1 MDRRRALLAAASSGA
16 SSGLGIPPNNEIWY
30 VSARGTA
37 FAPVNPNA
45 FGVNIVSNTY
55 ENGKGVITFDGV
67 VTQIGANAYAGS
79 AILKEIALPRSI
91 TSCASGAFAG
101 CSELIKFSGQFA
113 TKDGRCMVLGQTLMY
128 YAAGSGTEFT
138 IPTTVS
144 NIWPQTFYMASMLT
158 RVTIPSSVEGIGAQA
173 FMYCGSLETIICE
186 RTTPPQGASSMFSM
200 ISSAAKIYVPAG
212 SGEAYKKASYWST
225 YKSKIVEI

>member
-1 MDRRRALLAAASSGA
+1 MDRRRALLAAASSG
-16 SSGLGIPPNNEIWY
+16 GVKIPNNEIWY

-37 FAPVNPNA
+37 FDPVNPNA
-45 FGVNIVSNTY
+45 FGANIVSNTY
-55 ENGKGVITFDGV
+55 ENGKGVITFDGN
-67 VTQIGANAYAGS
+67 VTKVGANAYTGS
-79 AILKEIALPRSI
+79 AILKEIALPNSVVSF
-91 TSCASGAFAG
+91 TAGAFAG

-113 TKDGRCMVLGQTLMY
+113 TKDGRCMVAGTTLLY

-138 IPTTVS
+138 IPTGLTE
-144 NIWPQTFYMASMLT
+144 IWSDTFYMASMLT
-158 RVTIPSSVEGIGAQA
+158 SVTIPSSVEKIGGQA

-186 RTTPPQGASSMFSM
+186 RTTPPQGAPSMFSM

-225 YKSKIVEI
+225 YKSKIVEM